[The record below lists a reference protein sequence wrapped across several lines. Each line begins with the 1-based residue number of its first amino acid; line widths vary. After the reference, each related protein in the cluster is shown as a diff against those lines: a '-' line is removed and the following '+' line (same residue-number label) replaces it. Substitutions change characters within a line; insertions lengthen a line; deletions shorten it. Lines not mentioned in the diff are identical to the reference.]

1 MPDRKF
7 DPRTKL
13 FIVLCLSSMGV
24 IIKNIYML
32 FVILLISIVVSKLFA
47 CDFFSYYKKIKN
59 LIKIIILIAV
69 VQSIFSGS
77 GSVLISIRGLRIL
90 TTGGILK
97 AAEFILRMSVV
108 IISASIITTSNYR
121 EIVQGLVQMKIPYE
135 IAFMVSVGI
144 RFLPLMVEEFKD
156 AMTAIQLRGIELDK
170 IPIKSKLKIYS
181 YIFTPVIAGSI
192 IKAKRLSITME
203 TRAFRAYP
211 NRVSY
216 MILNMRFADYIVMII
231 TFIITALIVGIYVC
245 YMA

>member
-47 CDFFSYYKKIKN
+47 CDFFSYYKKIRN

-69 VQSIFSGS
+69 VQSIFSGA
-77 GSVLISIRGLRIL
+77 GSVLISIRGMRIL

-216 MILNMRFADYIVMII
+216 MILNMRFADYFVILI
-231 TFIITALIVGIYVC
+231 TFIVTALIVGIYVC